1 MHYHLKK
8 KETWYVQSGGFDF
21 HWIDVENGRREKK
34 IIKEGDTVLIER
46 GLPHQLTA
54 LIDNST
60 IVEVSTEHFDEDSY
74 RIYRGTPEDL
84 L

>member
-21 HWIDVENGRREKK
+21 HWIDVENGRRERKT
-34 IIKEGDTVLIER
+34 IKEGDSVLIER
-46 GLPHQLTA
+46 GLPHQLIA
-54 LIDNST
+54 LADNST

-74 RIYRGTPEDL
+74 RIYRGTFEDL
-84 L
+84 K